1 MSDHLGSIGL
11 TTNGTRRATDVE
23 RSNLVH
29 EGPDTLG
36 ALSVDERLE
45 ALMETI
51 RTWDWRADRGG
62 AGPPPADETTRAAAV
77 LAATTTT
84 EAREDM
90 EPLAHVASPV
100 QSTADTR
107 SFVLEP
113 MARPVTDPPVP
124 VDPNSDTQTVVLQ
137 PTPAPVMDQPDTSD
151 SHSDSHSV
159 VVEPTPAPVTDPP
172 VPVDPN
178 SDTQAVVLQPTPAPV
193 TGPSEPPDPTA
204 DTQTVVLD
212 PTLGPVRVD
221 PAVPMGI
228 EDAAADASLS
238 ELGPRHRAETW
249 LAPIRLLWS
258 HRWTKVAVLCL
269 AAAVAVILVIWGI
282 RLTHKDP
289 GSGGPTVPP
298 SSTTTTRPA
307 TSHIAPTAFVAPLN
321 SAQLAQYEQYAAGL
335 QTANGVAA
343 KGFVGAGSTSTSTQL
358 APVAAAYRTAVNLY
372 DFQLRFIQWP
382 ASMQPAIQVDHAQ
395 LEALVSL
402 LTSYPAVSPAGTS
415 AWLAELHN
423 SASTAE
429 TADNQIRKDVGL
441 PRSSSFP

>member
-1 MSDHLGSIGL
+1 MSDQLGSVEL
-11 TTNGTRRATDVE
+11 TTNGTRKATDVE
-23 RSNLVH
+23 RSNLVND
-29 EGPDTLG
+29 GPDTLS

-51 RTWDWRADRGG
+51 RTWDWRADPGG
-62 AGPPPADETTRAAAV
+62 AGLPPADEATRAAGV
-77 LAATTTT
+77 LAATATT

-90 EPLAHVASPV
+90 EPSPV
-100 QSTADTR
+100 QSAVDTR
-107 SFVLEP
+107 SFSLEP
-113 MARPVTDPPVP
+113 MVPPVTD
-124 VDPNSDTQTVVLQ
+124 L
-137 PTPAPVMDQPDTSD
+137 PDKSD
-151 SHSDSHSV
+151 SHSDAHSV
-159 VVEPTPAPVTDPP
+159 VVEPTPAPVTDP
-172 VPVDPN
+172 
-178 SDTQAVVLQPTPAPV
+178 
-193 TGPSEPPDPTA
+193 SEPPGPTA

-212 PTLGPVRVD
+212 PTLGPVGVD
-221 PAVPMGI
+221 PAVPMSV
-228 EDAAADASLS
+228 EDAAVNASLP
-238 ELGPRHRAETW
+238 EIGPRHWADTW
-249 LAPIRLLWS
+249 LGPIRRMWS

-282 RLTHKDP
+282 RLTHTDS

-298 SSTTTTRPA
+298 PSTTTTRPA
-307 TSHIAPTAFVAPLN
+307 TSHTAPTAFVAPLN

-335 QTANGVAA
+335 QAANGLAA
-343 KGFVGAGSTSTSTQL
+343 KGFAGAGSTATSTQL

-423 SASTAE
+423 SAGSAE
-429 TADNQIRKDVGL
+429 TANNEILKDLGL
-441 PRSSSFP
+441 SSSSSFP